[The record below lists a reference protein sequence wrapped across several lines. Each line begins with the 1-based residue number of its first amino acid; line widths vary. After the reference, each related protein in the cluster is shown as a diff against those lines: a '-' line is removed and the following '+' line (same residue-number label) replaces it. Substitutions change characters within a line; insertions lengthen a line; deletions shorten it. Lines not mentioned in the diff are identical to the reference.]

1 MLKLRP
7 FVCRAI
13 TTKTTIQQI
22 NLLLAKC
29 PHARACRLEA
39 FYFKEEKIRSISIL
53 FLSTHSPWDQMAGR
67 NGGRML
73 STKQLPFHWLW
84 WPNFQTALPLWIL
97 NRWIVRHKQTY
108 VNCKW
113 SDSLSFSCPFGRSL
127 IFRNF
132 SCQFQ
137 VKLLLLWFFFY
148 FKYKILAFFS
158 LFKHNVYFIH
168 AITWTMCSIARRT
181 LIFCVCARTLLI
193 NFQWPLSLSLFEWRQ
208 WPVKM

>member
-1 MLKLRP
+1 MLKLHP

-22 NLLLAKC
+22 NLLRAKC

-39 FYFKEEKIRSISIL
+39 FLFQRGKNSFDSNFISVDT
-53 FLSTHSPWDQMAGR
+53 FAVRP
-67 NGGRML
+67 NGW
-73 STKQLPFHWLW
+73 TKRGENAFNKTITISFHWLW

-97 NRWIVRHKQTY
+97 NRWIARHKQTY

-113 SDSLSFSCPFGRSL
+113 SDSLSFSYPFGRSL

-137 VKLLLLWFFFY
+137 VKLLLLWVFLD
-148 FKYKILAFFS
+148 FKYKILAFF
-158 LFKHNVYFIH
+158 L
-168 AITWTMCSIARRT
+168 A
-181 LIFCVCARTLLI
+181 L
-193 NFQWPLSLSLFEWRQ
+193 
-208 WPVKM
+208 

>member
-1 MLKLRP
+1 MSACSRLQTWGVLFQRGKNSFDFNFISVDTFAVRP
-7 FVCRAI
+7 NGWTKRGENAFNKTI
-13 TTKTTIQQI
+13 T
-22 NLLLAKC
+22 
-29 PHARACRLEA
+29 
-39 FYFKEEKIRSISIL
+39 IS
-53 FLSTHSPWDQMAGR
+53 
-67 NGGRML
+67 
-73 STKQLPFHWLW
+73 FHWLW

-137 VKLLLLWFFFY
+137 VKLLLLWFFLD

-181 LIFCVCARTLLI
+181 LIFRVCARTLLI